1 MSMRVL
7 REAFWTHPVRVG
19 ALIDADFVSDI
30 GQPFLNHRPDTET
43 PAAHLLSPKPCQFAH
58 ASPSELGRQRLFS

>member
-7 REAFWTHPVRVG
+7 REAFWTHPVQVG

-30 GQPFLNHRPDTET
+30 G
-43 PAAHLLSPKPCQFAH
+43 
-58 ASPSELGRQRLFS
+58 

>member
-19 ALIDADFVSDI
+19 ALIDAHFVFGI
-30 GQPFLNHRPDTET
+30 G
-43 PAAHLLSPKPCQFAH
+43 
-58 ASPSELGRQRLFS
+58 